1 MGAAPGNDDLADW
14 RSAVAA
20 RLVFAGVDAVLKL
33 EEAADAFGIDV
44 IGDRRAAELDG
55 MAENLLESDMEAV
68 EFGAGEPAGLA
79 AGTDTGAEEAFIGID
94 IAHAGEQRLVE
105 QCGLDGELAAA
116 EESCEFAA
124 SDGERLCAG
133 GGEGCAAL
141 EIAELEATEA
151 AGIDEADLLAALKA

>member
-44 IGDRRAAELDG
+44 IGDRRAAKLDG

-68 EFGAGEPAGLA
+68 EFGWGEPSSLA
-79 AGTDTGAEEAFIGID
+79 AGTDTGAEEAFIRVD
-94 IAHAGEQRLVE
+94 IAHAREQRLV
-105 QCGLDGELAAA
+105 DRRAHV
-116 EESCEFAA
+116 
-124 SDGERLCAG
+124 
-133 GGEGCAAL
+133 
-141 EIAELEATEA
+141 
-151 AGIDEADLLAALKA
+151 